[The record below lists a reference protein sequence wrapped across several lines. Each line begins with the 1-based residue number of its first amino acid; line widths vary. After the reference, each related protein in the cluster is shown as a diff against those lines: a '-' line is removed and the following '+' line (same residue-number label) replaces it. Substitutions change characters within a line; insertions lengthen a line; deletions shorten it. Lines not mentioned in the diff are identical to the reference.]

1 MKNKFS
7 SYQTSVIH
15 GLMLGDGHIAI
26 NKNIGDD
33 TFKYTQTF
41 GQFAEPF
48 ANCVYDIFREYCSD
62 KGLYTY
68 KVQSGKDSPLYQRW
82 IVRTKTHDVFDEFDT
97 MYYIYNKLGKRIK
110 IVPLNIEDYL
120 TPVALAFLVMSDGS
134 FHKQKHIVKIY
145 TNSFTK
151 AEVQLLS
158 NAIFNNFGIQLS
170 VTRATK
176 EEYTLIV
183 RKSILTKFQQIVK
196 AYMIPSLLYRIGL

>member
-1 MKNKFS
+1 MKNKLS

-15 GLMLGDGHIAI
+15 GLMLGDGHIAV
-26 NKNIGDD
+26 NKNIGDP
-33 TFKYTQTF
+33 TYKYTQTF

-68 KVQSGKDSPLYQRW
+68 KVQSGKDSPFYQRW

-110 IVPLNIEDYL
+110 IVPLDIEDYL
-120 TPVALAFLVMSDGS
+120 TPVALAFLVMSDGC
-134 FHKQKHIVKIY
+134 FIKTKHIIKIS

-151 AEVQLLS
+151 AEVQLLG
-158 NAIFNNFGIQLS
+158 NAIFNNFGIEMT
-170 VTRATK
+170 VTRARK
-176 EEYTLIV
+176 EEYLLIV
-183 RKSILTKFQQIVK
+183 RKSQVTKFQQIVK
-196 AYMIPSLLYRIGL
+196 AYMIPSLIYRIGL